1 MSRWSWILL
10 VIFFCPQCFVAEDGG
25 CTQRTVIVTARD
37 SSGKALPYTLQVA
50 DLRGKINDKPMQIL
64 AATKPTNPSR
74 VALVLDA
81 SGSMSSKWE
90 RAVEFAVEIVQE
102 SPSSTEFAL
111 VIFADNEL
119 RTVELGKT
127 GPEFSPEIRSF
138 KNVKPY
144 GHTGLRDAIWEAVS
158 MFQPNREGAT
168 IVVVS
173 DGGDNQSKV
182 SMQRL
187 REAMWSRGIRVMF
200 AQFVDHYFPDQFQDR
215 DDADLA
221 WLSESSGGL
230 LSHIEDPQVLPKVA
244 QEIAFEI
251 ENYLA
256 VRITL
261 PTPLEKQASL
271 HLEAVDPSG
280 RKRKNIELRF
290 PEKLLPCAS
299 LASRQ

>member
-1 MSRWSWILL
+1 M
-10 VIFFCPQCFVAEDGG
+10 
-25 CTQRTVIVTARD
+25 
-37 SSGKALPYTLQVA
+37 
-50 DLRGKINDKPMQIL
+50 
-64 AATKPTNPSR
+64 
-74 VALVLDA
+74 
-81 SGSMSSKWE
+81 
-90 RAVEFAVEIVQE
+90 
-102 SPSSTEFAL
+102 
-111 VIFADNEL
+111 
-119 RTVELGKT
+119 
-127 GPEFSPEIRSF
+127 SF

-144 GHTGLRDAIWEAVS
+144 GHTALRDAIWKAVS
-158 MFQPNREGAT
+158 MFEPNLAGDA

-182 SMQRL
+182 SRRRL
-187 REAMWSRGIRVMF
+187 QEAMWSRGIRVMY
-200 AQFVDHYFPDQFQDR
+200 AQFVDHYFTDQFQHSSPPPTPSSPSGPGMYGTVVGD
-215 DDADLA
+215 DGDADAARLA
-221 WLSESSGGL
+221 EGSGGF
-230 LSHIEDPQVLPKVA
+230 LSHIEDPQVLPKIA